1 MSRIVSRG
9 PFRTRPRGA
18 ELWRHG
24 PTDGNPTPAQ
34 WNGDGGNSAPFPP
47 PFARRRRMSRSCA
60 RRHLE
65 RASRPLADALAGSRV
80 LAHVGKTRVLMD
92 EPHDAQ
98 GMTQRLQFALRGSK
112 RSVRIDGVFVIVEM
126 NSPRGTVAPL
136 RPCSEFKPIDGF
148 PWRWRVG
155 GHGGGQQQR
164 QTGVYSFCLRKRQRT
179 EKPAETALLT

>member
-9 PFRTRPRGA
+9 PFQTRPRGA

-126 NSPRGTVAPL
+126 NSPRGTVAPYAPAQSL
-136 RPCSEFKPIDGF
+136 NRETGFLGDGVWVVMVAGSSSDKPGF
-148 PWRWRVG
+148 TRSASKSAK
-155 GHGGGQQQR
+155 GQRNSPKQC
-164 QTGVYSFCLRKRQRT
+164 F
-179 EKPAETALLT
+179 

>member
-1 MSRIVSRG
+1 
-9 PFRTRPRGA
+9 
-18 ELWRHG
+18 
-24 PTDGNPTPAQ
+24 
-34 WNGDGGNSAPFPP
+34 
-47 PFARRRRMSRSCA
+47 MSRSCA

-148 PWRWRVG
+148 LGDGVWVVMVAGSSSDKPGFTRSASESAK
-155 GHGGGQQQR
+155 GQR
-164 QTGVYSFCLRKRQRT
+164 NPPKRCF
-179 EKPAETALLT
+179 

>member
-1 MSRIVSRG
+1 
-9 PFRTRPRGA
+9 
-18 ELWRHG
+18 
-24 PTDGNPTPAQ
+24 
-34 WNGDGGNSAPFPP
+34 
-47 PFARRRRMSRSCA
+47 MSRSCA

-126 NSPRGTVAPL
+126 NSPRGTVAPYAPAQSL
-136 RPCSEFKPIDGF
+136 NRETGFLGDGVWVVMVAGSSSDKPGLLVLPPKAPKD
-148 PWRWRVG
+148 R
-155 GHGGGQQQR
+155 
-164 QTGVYSFCLRKRQRT
+164 
-179 EKPAETALLT
+179 ETRRNGAFNLENDAG